1 MQKSV
6 QCSTTSVTIWEQ
18 LAQFW
23 CLKRH
28 KAVALDLE
36 SYTMLRWICSEHWWG
51 IRAEEGIYLLIL
63 WMSSSRPTRKRKKM
77 SPRSANVSSTATE
90 LWGKMVA
97 VKPGMYP
104 RAVGPNKMPPRI
116 SAKLLPCPLMAFVK
130 ALPKTTYWQATLPW
144 LSIDSPH
151 HFNKRFVKILWFCAT
166 RNSSLRKLFPDTH
179 ESETR
184 TTEEVSWVQQVVM
197 ESVGHNPLH
206 QEILRAILYY
216 RWQRH
221 IGIFCKSST
230 NNVVLAPRTR
240 WNIRL
245 RRARMLFTQCKK

>member
-1 MQKSV
+1 M
-6 QCSTTSVTIWEQ
+6 
-18 LAQFW
+18 
-23 CLKRH
+23 LK
-28 KAVALDLE
+28 
-36 SYTMLRWICSEHWWG
+36 WICSEQWWG

-116 SAKLLPCPLMAFVK
+116 SAKLLPCPLMSFVK

-151 HFNKRFVKILWFCAT
+151 HFNKRFLKISWFCAT
-166 RNSSLRKLFPDTH
+166 LNSSLRQLFQI
-179 ESETR
+179 
-184 TTEEVSWVQQVVM
+184 TTSPKWARQKSVM
-197 ESVGHNPLH
+197 SPALHISNSVTTPPP
-206 QEILRAILYY
+206 
-216 RWQRH
+216 RH
-221 IGIFCKSST
+221 SANDS
-230 NNVVLAPRTR
+230 VL
-240 WNIRL
+240 
-245 RRARMLFTQCKK
+245 